1 MTPRRLPRQIARP
14 RRRWS
19 RALSDLALGLG
30 CWARWALILGALR
43 LLQASWSAAAALS
56 VFCVAVVLGV
66 AWLIL
71 VLDVVLGVAWLILV
85 LERW

>member
-14 RRRWS
+14 RRWS

-30 CWARWALILGALR
+30 CWALILGALR

-56 VFCVAVVLGV
+56 VFYVA
-66 AWLIL
+66 
-71 VLDVVLGVAWLILV
+71 VVLGVAWLILV